1 MKKNLLIKILPVLLL
16 IFSLQVIETNTNT
29 AKADD
34 ACIIDADTRI
44 IDSSAARTSVRCT
57 MPPETL
63 RMFPYNLY
71 VCTAEP
77 AAPRVGVPIDLATSC
92 DQIYSNP
99 TGEGYADIS
108 SVGGISDLTAG
119 TVSVPPAKIYTH
131 VVLEAK
137 NLMGI
142 QGYFVSDDTTVFTG
156 TAGIAGT
163 ANAAGQSCWTVAGTT
178 RNSAL
183 ANGDCGAALG
193 AYGMSFVEMIC
204 FDDACAYSAAGDIDD
219 NEYDNVTT
227 TIPGSDWQMSAA
239 NSGTG
244 GNVRFMSVTD
254 SSGATRPTRFY
265 FTLFADKSLCS
276 AALCMS
282 GTGVETGTAAAK
294 SMFMVQELATPVGD
308 TNTQPTRF
316 IMNFKL
322 ETALLLEAV
331 SGDTDKVSFRQ
342 GPMFLEFNLV
352 YGN

>member
-1 MKKNLLIKILPVLLL
+1 MKKNLLTKILPILLL

-34 ACIIDADTRI
+34 ACTIDADTRI

-63 RMFPYNLY
+63 RMYPYNLY

-77 AAPRVGVPIDLATSC
+77 TAPSVGVPIDLATSC
-92 DQIYSNP
+92 NQIYSNP
-99 TGEGYADIS
+99 TGDGYVDIS
-108 SVGGISDLTAG
+108 SVGSTSTPTSGTLT
-119 TVSVPPAKIYTH
+119 VPPANIYTH

-142 QGYFVSDDTTVFTG
+142 QGYFVSDDTTVFDG
-156 TAGIAGT
+156 TAGTLGT
-163 ANAAGQSCWTVAGTT
+163 ADAAGESCWTVAVTT

-193 AYGMSFVEMIC
+193 DYGMAFVEMIC
-204 FDDACAYSAAGDIDD
+204 FDDACAYSGTTDVDD
-219 NEYDNVTT
+219 GEYDDADATV
-227 TIPGSDWQMSAA
+227 PGSDWQYAEA
-239 NSGTG
+239 NSGV
-244 GNVRFMSVTD
+244 GNAQFLSVTD
-254 SSGATRPTRFY
+254 SSGVIRPTRFY

-282 GTGVETGTAAAK
+282 GTGVETGTDAAK
-294 SMFMVQELATPVGD
+294 SMFMVQQLATPVGS
-308 TNTQPTRF
+308 TTLQPTGF
-316 IMNFKL
+316 NMNFKL

-331 SGDTDKVSFRQ
+331 SGDTDKVSFRM
-342 GPMFLEFNLV
+342 GPLFIEFDLE
-352 YGN
+352 Y